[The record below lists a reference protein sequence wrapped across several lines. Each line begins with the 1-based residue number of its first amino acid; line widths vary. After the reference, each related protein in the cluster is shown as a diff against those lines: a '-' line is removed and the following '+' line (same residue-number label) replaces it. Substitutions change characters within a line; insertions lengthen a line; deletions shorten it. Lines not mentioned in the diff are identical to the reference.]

1 MKSPDFFKPRE
12 THTKAHTWGECLIY
26 IKVPLDET
34 KAQALK
40 KNWESKGDPK
50 EPRTH
55 KKNHCSTSR

>member
-1 MKSPDFFKPRE
+1 MKTYMGGMPD
-12 THTKAHTWGECLIY
+12 IY

-34 KAQALK
+34 KAQALEI
-40 KNWESKGDPK
+40 NWESKRDPK